1 MYTYVN
7 TYFCILYTYIYI
19 IYIYIIYLHI
29 YIYMAVY
36 ENSVVSKA
44 CCMGGMIRRYVSRY
58 VSEV

>member
-1 MYTYVN
+1 MSATVDGSEIRRSPPKGCIKPFLNNGIMY
-7 TYFCILYTYIYI
+7 
-19 IYIYIIYLHI
+19 H
-29 YIYMAVY
+29 MAVY

>member
-1 MYTYVN
+1 MYTEHDAEITANV
-7 TYFCILYTYIYI
+7 LV
-19 IYIYIIYLHI
+19 H
-29 YIYMAVY
+29 YMAVY